1 MTIQSEDNLIASWS
15 AGRNTRQDWNKI
27 WTGTAAAGRWY
38 ELFSFNGYPPPTTFP
53 GTALACVN
61 CSDAAGDG
69 TTRFGLPH
77 GGDVSAMVKHMI
89 SSGLWS
95 TSSTGVPATL
105 KLVDLVSYWPGI
117 NMASGSLQ
125 TLSGT
130 PTLTRWPNGEGL
142 RAALA
147 IRTASGGTAHNLAM
161 SYTNQAGASGKTFP
175 FTVAC
180 TASAIVGH
188 LTHSGTAAN
197 NHGPELPLAS
207 GDSGIQNV
215 ASVQLSASS
224 TAGTA
229 VLLLYRVLA
238 DINITIQNVKVTV
251 DRKNQIP
258 SMVRIPD
265 GACLG
270 WLLGA
275 GAAVAS
281 NSTFAGH
288 EEFIW
293 G

>member
-1 MTIQSEDNLIASWS
+1 
-15 AGRNTRQDWNKI
+15 
-27 WTGTAAAGRWY
+27 
-38 ELFSFNGYPPPTTFP
+38 
-53 GTALACVN
+53 
-61 CSDAAGDG
+61 
-69 TTRFGLPH
+69 
-77 GGDVSAMVKHMI
+77 
-89 SSGLWS
+89 
-95 TSSTGVPATL
+95 
-105 KLVDLVSYWPGI
+105 
-117 NMASGSLQ
+117 
-125 TLSGT
+125 
-130 PTLTRWPNGEGL
+130 
-142 RAALA
+142 
-147 IRTASGGTAHNLAM
+147 
-161 SYTNQAGASGKTFP
+161 
-175 FTVAC
+175 
-180 TASAIVGH
+180 
-188 LTHSGTAAN
+188 
-197 NHGPELPLAS
+197 
-207 GDSGIQNV
+207 V